1 MTEILIALPV
11 DHSSIILAD
20 KLNSDSNFKV
30 TFYVDPLIDSEFQ
43 SSAINDIQSV
53 CPDPVK
59 TIQNKVCKSW
69 LLVYA
74 PPHPIVKKM
83 SCEKSIFQKS
93 QIQGDQK

>member
-11 DHSSIILAD
+11 EYSSIILAD

-53 CPDPVK
+53 STDPVK
-59 TIQNKVCKSW
+59 TIQNKVGKSW
-69 LLVYA
+69 LPIINLENEIGPSGVGA
-74 PPHPIVKKM
+74 PVLKWP
-83 SCEKSIFQKS
+83 
-93 QIQGDQK
+93 

>member
-11 DHSSIILAD
+11 EYSSINLAD

-53 CPDPVK
+53 STDPVK
-59 TIQNKVCKSW
+59 TIQNKVGKPW
-69 LLVYA
+69 LRRL
-74 PPHPIVKKM
+74 PMI
-83 SCEKSIFQKS
+83 
-93 QIQGDQK
+93 